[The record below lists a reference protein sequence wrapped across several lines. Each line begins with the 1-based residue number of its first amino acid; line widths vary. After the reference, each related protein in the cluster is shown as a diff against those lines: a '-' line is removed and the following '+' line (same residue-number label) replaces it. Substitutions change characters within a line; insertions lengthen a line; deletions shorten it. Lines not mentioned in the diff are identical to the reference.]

1 MTDTE
6 GVRPLSD
13 SSAGALA
20 ETTDRDGILP
30 YKSRTF
36 APLDLWRIGQF
47 KIKPYW
53 ISADVTAIQP
63 DPALTDAARASVAST
78 FDTVEDLG
86 HHHSLG
92 FAVVHHGEAGVW
104 LLFYWW
110 AFDSVFC
117 TLRWHA
123 EGQPPWRFNP
133 VEERRINACVWE
145 GIAVEHERQAWVR
158 TMLRADPDPEAYLAD
173 LLAAGRH

>member
-6 GVRPLSD
+6 GVRSSSD

-20 ETTDRDGILP
+20 GTTNRDHILP
-30 YKSRTF
+30 YKPRTF
-36 APLDLWRIGQF
+36 APLDLWRIGDF
-47 KIKPYW
+47 TVKPYW
-53 ISADVTAIQP
+53 ISADVTAARP
-63 DPALTDAARASVAST
+63 DPALTDAARASVGST
-78 FDTVEDLG
+78 SGTVADLG

-92 FAVVHHGEAGVW
+92 FAVLHHGEAGIW

-123 EGQPPWRFNP
+123 EGQPPWRFSP

-145 GIAVEHERQAWVR
+145 GIVVEHERQAWVR
-158 TMLRADPDPEAYLAD
+158 TMLAPDPDAGAYLAD
-173 LLAAGRH
+173 RLAAGQY